1 MGQSTTKRV
10 LVKHAL
16 FFLHN
21 TLKMRVLE
29 LCAGSKSFTKVC
41 RSMGWE
47 CTTVDVNPRYE
58 PDMLADVREIHFKE
72 GEFDVIWAS
81 PPCEH
86 YSIAKTR
93 GERNLALYDSI
104 AIACLRIIDE
114 VKPMAWIVENPMGL
128 LRHRPFMAGL
138 NKWTVDYCMFGAPY
152 RKRTD
157 LFLSDNMAEG
167 LSDIL
172 CDKTCGQVDKQGRH
186 VNVCQNGPSSRKPGA
201 SYVAQ
206 LTSRHSVPPALCVG
220 IFIKI
225 QSMTISN
232 QGASATSDGDAG
244 WVEVPEC

>member
-1 MGQSTTKRV
+1 MI
-10 LVKHAL
+10 
-16 FFLHN
+16 
-21 TLKMRVLE
+21 MRVLE

-41 RSMGWE
+41 TSMGWD

-58 PDMLADVREIHFKE
+58 PDILADVRALHFTE

-104 AIACLRIIDE
+104 AQACLRIIDE
-114 VKPMAWIVENPMGL
+114 VKPLVWIVENPMGL

-138 NKWTVDYCMFGAPY
+138 PKWTVDYCMFGAPY

-157 LFLSDNMAEG
+157 LFMSDNMG
-167 LSDIL
+167 PLTDIL
-172 CDKTCGQVDKQGRH
+172 CDKTCGQVDKKGRH
-186 VNVCQNGPSSRKPGA
+186 INICQNGPSDRKPGA
-201 SYVAQ
+201 TYTGK
-206 LTSRHSVPPALCVG
+206 LDSRHSVPPALCVG

-225 QSMTISN
+225 QSIISN
-232 QGASATSDGDAG
+232 KGAEDGSEGGRTDEAPPG
-244 WVEVPEC
+244 

>member
-1 MGQSTTKRV
+1 
-10 LVKHAL
+10 
-16 FFLHN
+16 
-21 TLKMRVLE
+21 
-29 LCAGSKSFTKVC
+29 
-41 RSMGWE
+41 
-47 CTTVDVNPRYE
+47 
-58 PDMLADVREIHFKE
+58 
-72 GEFDVIWAS
+72 
-81 PPCEH
+81 
-86 YSIAKTR
+86 
-93 GERNLALYDSI
+93 
-104 AIACLRIIDE
+104 
-114 VKPMAWIVENPMGL
+114 
-128 LRHRPFMAGL
+128 
-138 NKWTVDYCMFGAPY
+138 MFGAPY

-232 QGASATSDGDAG
+232 QGASATSEGDAG